1 MLSDQDENLSSLVFS
16 PYKEKVLRE
25 AYESSLLLKASSDPA
40 KRPSGLN
47 SESNR
52 LKISSCKIGIES
64 NESKTDNKQGSSE
77 EEKKSSMQ
85 ESSAQNSSKQ
95 KK

>member
-1 MLSDQDENLSSLVFS
+1 MVFS

-47 SESNR
+47 SECKR

-77 EEKKSSMQ
+77 DEKKALHHKANLKSEFVKSHNC
-85 ESSAQNSSKQ
+85 S
-95 KK
+95 

>member
-1 MLSDQDENLSSLVFS
+1 M
-16 PYKEKVLRE
+16 LRE

-40 KRPSGLN
+40 KRPSGLI
-47 SESNR
+47 SEGKR

-77 EEKKSSMQ
+77 DEKKSS
-85 ESSAQNSSKQ
+85 EKKSSVQNLSVQQHRSDPQ
-95 KK
+95 DAL